1 MKDAAAAS
9 LTNTFISVDVGGGR
23 GN

>member
-1 MKDAAAAS
+1 MGDAAAAS
-9 LTNTFISVDVGGGR
+9 LTNKFISVDVGGGR